1 MKSKEKIITGII
13 CAIVLCLYVIT
24 GSYHKLNSEAEKIYK
39 VYLDGEVIG
48 NIASEDELY
57 ALIDQKQQTIKDKYN
72 VNAVYPPKGLSI
84 VEDYTYNPNYE
95 STESIYTKIEQRDD
109 FTIEGYEVKISA
121 TNTHDEFN
129 IYLLDKNILTDAVK
143 EFVLAFIDEE
153 DYNNYLN
160 GTQAELDDIGI
171 NYTNMSFL
179 ENITIRQKYI
189 SVNEKIYENSDELAQ
204 ELLFGFDYKEK
215 SYTVKE
221 GDTIAS
227 ISEANT
233 LNIQEFLIANPQ
245 FSSENSMLEIGE
257 KVNITLID
265 PKISFSYAVE
275 EMKQVEYPFDNTI
288 TRDNTKDASFSEIT
302 TPGVTGLSIQRTKYS
317 IVNGEPN
324 SDAEIVSETVIRP
337 KVDQVTTKGR
347 QQSYIGGNETF
358 IDTGSGWRWPTN
370 SPYFVSSE
378 FAPRWGKIHGGIDIT
393 GTGWGSNIYA
403 ANDGVV
409 TYVFTGCADNGTYPD
424 SCGSGFGNHVVIAHG
439 NNIYTLYGHM
449 LHNIPVKVGQ
459 TITRGQIVGYMGN
472 SGQSKGTHLHFG
484 VANGNPKAG
493 GSYFDPRRL
502 YR

>member
-24 GSYHKLNSEAEKIYK
+24 GSYHKLNSEVAKIYK

-72 VNAVYPPKGLSI
+72 VNTVYPPKGLSI
-84 VEDYTYNPNYE
+84 VSDYTYNPNYE

-233 LNIQEFLIANPQ
+233 LNTQEFLIANPQ

-275 EMKQVEYPFDNTI
+275 EMKQV
-288 TRDNTKDASFSEIT
+288 
-302 TPGVTGLSIQRTKYS
+302 
-317 IVNGEPN
+317 
-324 SDAEIVSETVIRP
+324 
-337 KVDQVTTKGR
+337 
-347 QQSYIGGNETF
+347 
-358 IDTGSGWRWPTN
+358 
-370 SPYFVSSE
+370 
-378 FAPRWGKIHGGIDIT
+378 
-393 GTGWGSNIYA
+393 
-403 ANDGVV
+403 
-409 TYVFTGCADNGTYPD
+409 
-424 SCGSGFGNHVVIAHG
+424 
-439 NNIYTLYGHM
+439 
-449 LHNIPVKVGQ
+449 
-459 TITRGQIVGYMGN
+459 
-472 SGQSKGTHLHFG
+472 
-484 VANGNPKAG
+484 
-493 GSYFDPRRL
+493 
-502 YR
+502 